1 MIITIMTITMML
13 MIIANYLIRKVIN
26 NNDL

>member
-1 MIITIMTITMML
+1 MIITIMTITMMM